1 MDRWI
6 DGYRRILIDKDRNK
20 RERCKKCRE
29 MTGLM
34 NIEGTRTKGRL
45 SWIKKTFQNID
56 QSFKSI

>member
-1 MDRWI
+1 MDRWIDGQMDRWI

-34 NIEGTRTKGRL
+34 NIEDTRT
-45 SWIKKTFQNID
+45 
-56 QSFKSI
+56 

>member
-6 DGYRRILIDKDRNK
+6 DGYRRILIDRDRNK

-34 NIEGTRTKGRL
+34 NIEDTRT
-45 SWIKKTFQNID
+45 
-56 QSFKSI
+56 

>member
-6 DGYRRILIDKDRNK
+6 DGYRRILKDRDRNK

-34 NIEGTRTKGRL
+34 NIEGTRTKERL